1 MNHEAAEFPHPFVC
15 KKFSICDL
23 DDWSQP
29 GTATFLPPRGSDNKT
44 QLLEKIIAR
53 RHQNIS
59 PHAQHFTGPE
69 RLLPARE
76 LPVRAAQSPGIE

>member
-1 MNHEAAEFPHPFVC
+1 MNHEAAEEFHDLCV
-15 KKFSICDL
+15 KSGICDL

-44 QLLEKIIAR
+44 QLLGKNHCQEAPEHLTSR
-53 RHQNIS
+53 
-59 PHAQHFTGPE
+59 QHFTGPE

-76 LPVRAAQSPGIE
+76 LPRGEQHNHQE